1 MKKRLWKYIVRKLSH
16 TTVAVFF
23 SIFLSLLTLIAIALS
38 GNWTLRNIFNI
49 FYFTFLN
56 FTIFSINAILFS
68 KKRRYVPEMLRRPAR
83 ISFILTYSILYLV
96 ALASFIKTGQ
106 IFRIQTIIFLLGVGP
121 IKTALFIIGGLI
133 LIGFLFV
140 FFINKKS
147 NVKDL
152 RGRKRK
158 KIKILFWL
166 NFILFILAILVNIL
180 FLNLD
185 AAIIDDEAS
194 LIAYDYQ
201 EVLLDDLSNVTDKF
215 SGKNIIFVLLESVS
229 AERIGHYGNERNV
242 TPNIDKLAKKS
253 IVFKNAY
260 STASHSEYAQP
271 GLLSSRYMFTSDIR
285 TDLGDLKSP
294 RKFLWDSFSDKGY
307 TTGYFSSQDD
317 RWQEMNEYIDTQNL
331 DVYSYGISDG
341 DYDYGSSTG
350 YEQKDYDHRT
360 ADKGIDWMN
369 SVINDSE
376 PFFLYFNFQSTHRP
390 YARPKGYDE
399 FRPDEYRIPRVR
411 TKAIEKNKHDN
422 SLKYVDEQI
431 GKIVSFLEENG
442 LKEDT
447 VIAITSDHGHDL
459 EDRHDFGAH
468 GLTIYDEELLVPAII
483 YLPGVPHHNAI
494 SKVSHI
500 DFVPTIVDLFG
511 YEIPNE
517 FQGDIMKFNRS
528 IYFVTQSHK
537 YKIGMIDRDIKV
549 ILNMNT
555 DQVEVYNLRE
565 DPNELNNI
573 NSKEYNPYILKLLF
587 WKFCQVDYYEKE
599 KWSKETIDRCSKHNN
614 FKI

>member
-83 ISFILTYSILYLV
+83 ISFILTYSVLYLV

-294 RKFLWDSFSDKGY
+294 RKFLWDSFSDNGY

-317 RWQEMNEYIDTQNL
+317 RWQEMNEYIDFKNL
-331 DVYSYGISDG
+331 DEYSYSMSDG
-341 DYDYGSSTG
+341 KNDYGSGFSK
-350 YEQKDYDHRT
+350 KDYDHKT
-360 ADKGIDWMN
+360 ADLALNWLNKTKDN
-369 SVINDSE
+369 KD
-376 PFFLYFNFQSTHRP
+376 PFFLYLNFQSTHRP
-390 YARPKGYDE
+390 YAKPKSY
-399 FRPDEYRIPRVR
+399 
-411 TKAIEKNKHDN
+411 
-422 SLKYVDEQI
+422 
-431 GKIVSFLEENG
+431 
-442 LKEDT
+442 
-447 VIAITSDHGHDL
+447 
-459 EDRHDFGAH
+459 
-468 GLTIYDEELLVPAII
+468 
-483 YLPGVPHHNAI
+483 
-494 SKVSHI
+494 
-500 DFVPTIVDLFG
+500 
-511 YEIPNE
+511 
-517 FQGDIMKFNRS
+517 
-528 IYFVTQSHK
+528 
-537 YKIGMIDRDIKV
+537 
-549 ILNMNT
+549 
-555 DQVEVYNLRE
+555 
-565 DPNELNNI
+565 
-573 NSKEYNPYILKLLF
+573 
-587 WKFCQVDYYEKE
+587 DYYGAKR
-599 KWSKETIDRCSKHNN
+599 ETR
-614 FKI
+614 

>member
-1 MKKRLWKYIVRKLSH
+1 MGVDAKKQRADNIDCKDIEDLAAAEKL
-16 TTVAVFF
+16 TTVE
-23 SIFLSLLTLIAIALS
+23 
-38 GNWTLRNIFNI
+38 
-49 FYFTFLN
+49 FLN
-56 FTIFSINAILFS
+56 KIAENPTDEN
-68 KKRRYVPEMLRRPAR
+68 
-83 ISFILTYSILYLV
+83 
-96 ALASFIKTGQ
+96 
-106 IFRIQTIIFLLGVGP
+106 
-121 IKTALFIIGGLI
+121 I
-133 LIGFLFV
+133 LIEISNSIQHKWNTLLRQIRIIRVGKGKNISNESAEAV
-140 FFINKKS
+140 GSDAIN
-147 NVKDL
+147 
-152 RGRKRK
+152 KRK
-158 KIKILFWL
+158 KQT
-166 NFILFILAILVNIL
+166 
-180 FLNLD
+180 
-185 AAIIDDEAS
+185 E
-194 LIAYDYQ
+194 
-201 EVLLDDLSNVTDKF
+201 TDKLF
-215 SGKNIIFVLLESVS
+215 TAASEK
-229 AERIGHYGNERNV
+229 ER
-242 TPNIDKLAKKS
+242 K
-253 IVFKNAY
+253 
-260 STASHSEYAQP
+260 
-271 GLLSSRYMFTSDIR
+271 
-285 TDLGDLKSP
+285 
-294 RKFLWDSFSDKGY
+294 
-307 TTGYFSSQDD
+307 DD

-399 FRPDEYRIPRVR
+399 FRPDEYRIPRIR

>member
-1 MKKRLWKYIVRKLSH
+1 MKKRLWKYIVRRLSH

-23 SIFLSLLTLIAIALS
+23 SIFLSLLTLIAIAFS
-38 GNWTLRNIFNI
+38 GDWTLRNIFNI

-133 LIGFLFV
+133 LIGILFI

-147 NVKDL
+147 TVKDL

-166 NFILFILAILVNIL
+166 NFILFILAILLNIL

-194 LIAYDYQ
+194 LISYDYQ

-215 SGKNIIFVLLESVS
+215 SGKNMIFILLESVS
-229 AERIGHYGNERNV
+229 AERIGYYGNERNV

-317 RWQEMNEYIDTQNL
+317 RWQEMNEYIDFRNL
-331 DVYSYGISDG
+331 DEYSYSMSDG
-341 DYDYGSSTG
+341 KNDYGRGFSK
-350 YEQKDYDHRT
+350 KDYDHKT
-360 ADKGIDWMN
+360 TDLALDWLNKTIDN
-369 SVINDSE
+369 KN
-376 PFFLYFNFQSTHRP
+376 PFFLYLNFQSTHRP
-390 YARPKGYDE
+390 YAKPKSYNYYGTKRELDE
-399 FRPDEYRIPRVR
+399 
-411 TKAIEKNKHDN
+411 HDN
-422 SLKYVDEQI
+422 SMRYVDEQF
-431 GKIVSFLEENG
+431 GKIVKFLKENN
-442 LKEDT
+442 LSEDT
-447 VIAITSDHGHDL
+447 VIAITSDHGHEL
-459 EDRHDFGAH
+459 KGRHGGGGH
-468 GLTIYDEELLVPAII
+468 GLTIYNDVLLVPAII
-483 YLPGVPHHNAI
+483 YLPGVSPHNAI

-500 DFVPTIVDLFG
+500 DFIPTLIDLFN
-511 YEIPNE
+511 YKIPDE

-537 YKIGMIDRDIKV
+537 YKIGMVDKNIKV
-549 ILNMNT
+549 IIDIN
-555 DQVEVYNLRE
+555 DKQIEVYNLKE
-565 DPNELNNI
+565 DPLELNNI
-573 NSKEYNPYILKLLF
+573 NSKKYNPQILKLLF
-587 WKFCQVDYYEKE
+587 WKFCQVDYYKKE
-599 KWSKETIDRCSKHNN
+599 KWSKEIIDRCSKHNN